1 MSKKLTLVL
10 CGIFFLPSYLFAF
23 EILFKNGDAF
33 IAEEVS
39 EEPEY
44 ILLAWKEKKYKIPR
58 SELQRI
64 DPRKKGPDSS
74 YRYSEFKLTDGTQ
87 LKGILVEKKENKL
100 ILKTELGFAELDKS
114 KILSQNFDELPSEP
128 PIIPEQY
135 LLETSKLKEWRI
147 GFFGSGYYSWG
158 TWGQAFPITYG
169 GGAFVERDASSKF
182 WFYGVTS
189 EISAGKG
196 KNGNLN
202 VWSQS
207 VYLGKYYGNSSPYWL
222 LGTGFSNLTRS
233 GDEEK
238 ISTINPDLIFEFG
251 WNWQTESRS
260 SIRIGIRSQCSIE
273 EGSSFC
279 RSGFRF
285 SWGFAI

>member
-1 MSKKLTLVL
+1 MSKKCTFIF
-10 CGIFFLPSYLFAF
+10 CGIFLLPSYIFAF

-44 ILLAWKEKKYKIPR
+44 ILFSWKEKRYKIPR

-87 LKGILVEKKENKL
+87 LKGVLIEKRENKL
-100 ILKTELGFAELDKS
+100 ILKTELGFAELDRS
-114 KILSQNFDELPSEP
+114 KILSHNFDDISSEP
-128 PIIPEQY
+128 PILSERY
-135 LLETSKLKEWRI
+135 LLETSKQIEWRI
-147 GFFGSGYYSWG
+147 GFFASGYYSWG
-158 TWGQAFPITYG
+158 AWGQAFPITYG
-169 GGAFVERDASSKF
+169 GGAFIERDTNSKL
-182 WFYGVTS
+182 WFYGVSS
-189 EISAGKG
+189 EASIGKG
-196 KNGNLN
+196 RNGNLSI
-202 VWSQS
+202 WSQS
-207 VYLGKYYGNSSPYWL
+207 LYLGKYYGASSPYWL
-222 LGTGFSNLTRS
+222 TGAGFSNLVRS
-233 GDEEK
+233 GEER

-251 WNWQTESRS
+251 WNWRTASGS
-260 SIRIGIRSQCSIE
+260 SIRIGIRSQCNIE
-273 EGSSFC
+273 EGTNFC

>member
-1 MSKKLTLVL
+1 MSKKFAFLFY
-10 CGIFFLPSYLFAF
+10 GIFFFPSYLFTS

-44 ILLAWKEKKYKIPR
+44 ILLSWKEKKYKIPR

-74 YRYSEFKLTDGTQ
+74 YRYSEFKLSDGTQ
-87 LKGILVEKKENKL
+87 LKGILIEKKENKL
-100 ILKTELGFAELDKS
+100 ILKTELGFAELDRY
-114 KILSQNFDELPSEP
+114 KILSHNFDEISSEP
-128 PIIPEQY
+128 PIIPERY
-135 LLETSKLKEWRI
+135 LLETSKQRDWRI
-147 GFFGSGYYSWG
+147 GFFSSGYYSWG
-158 TWGQAFPITYG
+158 PWGQTFPITYG
-169 GGAFVERDASSKF
+169 VGAFLERDANSKF
-182 WFYGVTS
+182 WFYGVIS
-189 EISAGKG
+189 EASIGKG
-196 KNGNLN
+196 KNGNLS

-207 VYLGKYYGNSSPYWL
+207 AYFGKYYGNSSPYWL
-222 LGTGFSNLTRS
+222 VGAGFSNLTRT
-233 GDEEK
+233 GDER
-238 ISTINPDLIFEFG
+238 ISAINPDLIVEFG

-273 EGSSFC
+273 EGSNFC
-279 RSGFRF
+279 RSGLRF